1 MMKGNGSGSMYDEE
15 KKELKKLQRKRYD
28 LERNLQ
34 KMEQQ

>member
-1 MMKGNGSGSMYDEE
+1 MHDEE

>member
-1 MMKGNGSGSMYDEE
+1 MYDEE